1 MYYTLMGNASYAY
14 FDIPKGTNLAG
25 YSDRASGCLGT
36 HDKLMTKSL
45 TIKNDDKT
53 IVIITNDLL
62 SVDKEIVQGVVEKI
76 NKKYSIP
83 EKNIFICASHT
94 HSGPEITGFE
104 IYDYAKKI
112 DENHKKLKKEIINII
127 SQNALKS
134 MDNLVPIKIG
144 FGKGQ
149 CGEIACNRT
158 DKNFKA
164 DKNVYI
170 LKIIK
175 DSGDILALIVNYSCH
190 PTVMGADNLYVTADY
205 AGVMQNLVEK
215 HYGNNCIAMFTNG
228 ACGDQST
235 RYTRREQSF
244 KEVKRIGT
252 ILYKSAVHI
261 SDEINKYENN
271 LSIDCIKKTYEFPTK
286 RLPSYNE
293 ALKRYEEAK
302 LIKEQALNSNVPLA
316 EIRKAIT
323 KYQGA
328 SITLKL
334 IDLFKKE
341 NKIIDFIHIIK
352 INKIVFV
359 GLPIELFSEYGFKI
373 KSLSKYENTI
383 IVDYTNNLLGYV
395 YTPDSYKDGD
405 YEAWSSP
412 FRIDTGEIIVT
423 DVLKLI
429 SNLEN

>member
-1 MYYTLMGNASYAY
+1 MYYKLMGNASYAY
-14 FDIPKGTNLAG
+14 FHIPKGTNLAG
-25 YSDRASGCLGT
+25 YSDRPTGCLGT
-36 HDKLMTKSL
+36 HDMLATKSL
-45 TIKNDDKT
+45 TITNGDET

-62 SVDKEIVQGVVEKI
+62 SVDKEMVQGVVENI
-76 NKKYSIP
+76 NERYSIP

-104 IYDYAKKI
+104 IYDYDKKI

-134 MDNLVPIKIG
+134 LDNLVPIKIG

-149 CGEIACNRT
+149 CDEIACNRI
-158 DKNFKA
+158 DKNFKV

-170 LKIIK
+170 LKILK
-175 DSGDILALIVNYSCH
+175 TSGDILALIINYSCH
-190 PTVMGADNLYVTADY
+190 PTVMGSNNLYVTADF
-205 AGVMQNLVEK
+205 AGVVQNLIEK
-215 HYGNNCIAMFTNG
+215 HYKNNCIAMFTNG

-235 RYTRREQSF
+235 RYTRKEQSF
-244 KEVKRIGT
+244 KEVKRLGN
-252 ILYKSAVHI
+252 ILYKSVVNIA
-261 SDEINKYENN
+261 DAINKYEDTI
-271 LSIDCIKKTYEFPTK
+271 SMECIKTTYEFPMK
-286 RLPSYNE
+286 DLPNYNE
-293 ALKRYEEAK
+293 ALTRYREAK
-302 LIKEQALNSNVPLA
+302 LLKEQALNNNVSSA

-323 KYQGA
+323 RYQGA

-429 SNLEN
+429 NNLED